1 MNWIRRW
8 LTLPIIN
15 FCLSKGFQFNSHE
28 KRKETR
34 DETRLY
40 RCLYDMWLQLTWPV
54 LFMEMCMETGTGSLW
69 LQSQALLTWI
79 NLLFMHGNCN
89 VVLKSLGS
97 RIIFF
102 RIFSSN
108 AVSRYKRT
116 EIIIRIIAYF
126 YQEIFTKRSL
136 SQYYWTFFLFISEK
150 LV

>member
-1 MNWIRRW
+1 
-8 LTLPIIN
+8 
-15 FCLSKGFQFNSHE
+15 
-28 KRKETR
+28 
-34 DETRLY
+34 
-40 RCLYDMWLQLTWPV
+40 MWLQLTWPV
-54 LFMEMCMETGTGSLW
+54 LLMEMRMETGTGSLW

-126 YQEIFTKRSL
+126 YQAILVTVLLDIFPFSSVKNWSKTLKFTIEQHNISGKMYL
-136 SQYYWTFFLFISEK
+136 MHSTWYGLFFYFQHI
-150 LV
+150 